1 LRKFK
6 LNSAAEVSPSQFEND
21 VDEQF
26 MQDVGSIIT
35 LEDGSSLDLRK
46 AVLLYNPKTKKVQ
59 ISDSES
65 YPEDFIQLASLN
77 ITPQKPEVSED
88 ESFEESTEE
97 GAEEGAEEI
106 PEIPDE
112 SDESAGGEP
121 DSESGDNRMG
131 ETTGSEDSGD
141 FFQ

>member
-1 LRKFK
+1 MRKFK

-59 ISDSES
+59 LSDSES

-88 ESFEESTEE
+88 EPFEESTEE
-97 GAEEGAEEI
+97 GAEEVPEI
-106 PEIPDE
+106 PEE